1 MKVKINDTWYSS
13 ENSIMLVLSEE
24 EKQTISNVGGD
35 RIALFPENSGL
46 TVEEK
51 YEWMEG
57 DLPDLCLYF
66 ITDNHH
72 ATGLIS
78 LQDFS
83 FEDGK
88 LNLTLGETLQFPAAH
103 CLIYVWD
110 RREDEAGERLNITHC
125 YRTNGN
131 VVASSIDGVATV
143 QFEVKEA

>member
-1 MKVKINDTWYSS
+1 MKVKINNTWYSS
-13 ENSIMLVLSEE
+13 DNKIMLVLSED
-24 EKQTISNVGGD
+24 EKELISNGGD
-35 RIALFPENSGL
+35 RIALFPENSDL
-46 TVEEK
+46 SVQER

-66 ITDNHH
+66 VTDNLH
-72 ATGLIS
+72 ATGLIA
-78 LQDFS
+78 LRDFS

-88 LNLTLGETLQFPAAH
+88 LNLTLADTLQFPAAS
-103 CLIYVWD
+103 CLVYIWD
-110 RREDEAGERLNITHC
+110 RREDDNGERLNVTHC